1 VAQRHDRVQGHS
13 QGIAAH
19 EGVAFQV
26 RRQAPGLRTP
36 QRHCL
41 PACLPGWVGVQQRH
55 PELLLLAADIRRRR
69 PRRRDVWPSLL
80 FMGFMLP
87 SFIFGTIH
95 LFKSGVIDTP
105 LAISLIYMLYNM
117 IPQCLL
123 LLVSVQSV
131 QQQPAGRRHASR
143 SAKGACLE
151 ISVRPAGC

>member
-1 VAQRHDRVQGHS
+1 M
-13 QGIAAH
+13 
-19 EGVAFQV
+19 
-26 RRQAPGLRTP
+26 
-36 QRHCL
+36 
-41 PACLPGWVGVQQRH
+41 GVQQRR

-87 SFIFGTIH
+87 SFIFGTVH

-123 LLVSVQSV
+123 LLVSAQSV
-131 QQQPAGRRHASR
+131 QQQPAGRRHALR
-143 SAKGACLE
+143 SAKGARLE